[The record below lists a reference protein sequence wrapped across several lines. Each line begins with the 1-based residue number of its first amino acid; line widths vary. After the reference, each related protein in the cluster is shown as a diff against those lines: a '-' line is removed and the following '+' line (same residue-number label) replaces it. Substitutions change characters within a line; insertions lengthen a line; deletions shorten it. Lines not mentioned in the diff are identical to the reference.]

1 MSWFSLRG
9 DERLGRC
16 ASEGCAGQPIFRL
29 EAEGVGSNYC
39 SGCRAKIEARED
51 ARMFGVGFT
60 REYPD
65 GRIERVP
72 PEQVVMF
79 NRPNTQE
86 D

>member
-1 MSWFSLRG
+1 MWQNI
-9 DERLGRC
+9 LGEAC
-16 ASEGCAGQPIFRL
+16 ASDGCSYRATSRL
-29 EAEGVGSNYC
+29 EVDGVGSDYC
-39 SGCRAKIEARED
+39 SNCRAKIEARDD
-51 ARMFGVGFT
+51 ARMFGCGFT

-72 PEQVVMF
+72 PEQVTMF